1 MAELDDAGE
10 DEKIQWDS
18 GLCSCT
24 SDTNSCLLGMC
35 LPCYL
40 FGKTKGLAGESVAAN
55 SLAITVALFPTNMM
69 CFFRENIRAQYHIN
83 GNCLEDFVCT
93 LCCCP
98 CVLCQM
104 YRQLKDKP
112 LVKHQS
118 AISETWSSGV
128 CGCCEDISSCLLVS
142 ICCCVAFGVL
152 RAKMGQNMWT
162 NCSCGLCCFFPC
174 LYGCQNRGM
183 IRARYSIPGRSVI
196 DCAIWTLL
204 PFCALCQELRHVKKH
219 PYSHNIVNK
228 KTGKVMAAPS
238 AAPSTSSNKSH
249 KKASNKP
256 SSQKQ
261 SLRE

>member
-1 MAELDDAGE
+1 METVWKTSYAHFVAVLVFCAKCIGSSRISRWSNIRVLFPSAFCSPSSNIALPCRFRSSVRQQVTISICAERGLQGFVAVAKIYRAVYSSVYVRAMSTAPSQLGREDTRLFGE
-10 DEKIQWDS
+10 I
-18 GLCSCT
+18 
-24 SDTNSCLLGMC
+24 SCLVTDV
-35 LPCYL
+35 YL
-40 FGKTKGLAGESVAAN
+40 VCSAG
-55 SLAITVALFPTNMM
+55 
-69 CFFRENIRAQYHIN
+69 
-83 GNCLEDFVCT
+83 
-93 LCCCP
+93 
-98 CVLCQM
+98 
-104 YRQLKDKP
+104 
-112 LVKHQS
+112 
-118 AISETWSSGV
+118 
-128 CGCCEDISSCLLVS
+128 
-142 ICCCVAFGVL
+142 CCVAFGVL